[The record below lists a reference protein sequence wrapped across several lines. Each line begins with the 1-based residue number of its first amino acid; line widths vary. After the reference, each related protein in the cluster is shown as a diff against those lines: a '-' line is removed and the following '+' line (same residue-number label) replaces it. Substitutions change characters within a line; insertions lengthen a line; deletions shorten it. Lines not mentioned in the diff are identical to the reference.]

1 MSGALK
7 TFFEDAQECLCLED
21 FVAIFYRTAK
31 RIETDSEAFALLESA
46 LKIKPHSREWFISNN
61 YYSGFEWL
69 LDVPLM
75 WRPMWRLVIAKH
87 KSSPNAII
95 AANFLPLCL
104 MAENEGVD
112 VTKWDRKWFIRA
124 LPYANTLA
132 WLHTRVNLC
141 EKIIMQRPKPLSQY
155 WICNVNEIVGYT
167 AALVNLYDLG
177 LYELQGYVIY
187 IILRWKLSLFIVW
200 ESARCGKIDRRAL
213 LANYGA
219 MLHQLMQNKRV
230 WRVVGAVLIRHCRLT
245 LSDFVSVGAVLRY

>member
-1 MSGALK
+1 
-7 TFFEDAQECLCLED
+7 
-21 FVAIFYRTAK
+21 
-31 RIETDSEAFALLESA
+31 
-46 LKIKPHSREWFISNN
+46 
-61 YYSGFEWL
+61 
-69 LDVPLM
+69 
-75 WRPMWRLVIAKH
+75 
-87 KSSPNAII
+87 
-95 AANFLPLCL
+95 
-104 MAENEGVD
+104 
-112 VTKWDRKWFIRA
+112 
-124 LPYANTLA
+124 
-132 WLHTRVNLC
+132 
-141 EKIIMQRPKPLSQY
+141 MQRPKPLSQY